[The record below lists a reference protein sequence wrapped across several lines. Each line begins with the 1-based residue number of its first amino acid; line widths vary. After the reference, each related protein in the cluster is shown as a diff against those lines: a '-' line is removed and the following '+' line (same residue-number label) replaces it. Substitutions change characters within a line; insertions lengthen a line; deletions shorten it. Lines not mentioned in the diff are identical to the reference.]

1 MHKHKLM
8 IASIVVLLLAFA
20 SLVLAASFTVPS
32 SNLVVKG
39 VINLASGREA
49 EYGVREGVMITIEEP
64 GKSKLGLVP
73 IIKESLKGAK
83 FTAFRLISDG
93 GDEEKVVY
101 IPGAKEV
108 DIEGEPQIAVEQ
120 IKVGVKEIREEK
132 FPTQPKLSGSPS
144 ELKKIYGDEK
154 CCLTC
159 DGTKVCASSV
169 EMNCGRCSKY

>member
-1 MHKHKLM
+1 MRKQKLM
-8 IASIVVLLLAFA
+8 IASVVVSLLAF
-20 SLVLAASFTVPS
+20 SSFVLAASFTVPS
-32 SNLVVKG
+32 SNLVIEG
-39 VINLASGREA
+39 TINLTSGGKA
-49 EYGVREGVMITIEEP
+49 EYGAREGVMITIEEP
-64 GKSKLGLVP
+64 GKDKLGLVP
-73 IIKESLKGAK
+73 IIKESLRGAK

-101 IPGAKEV
+101 IPGAKEI
-108 DIEGEPQIAVEQ
+108 DIDGEPQIAVEQ

-154 CCLTC
+154 CCLAC

-169 EMNCGRCSKY
+169 KMNCGRCSKY